1 MIQIRQVKLPVDHED
16 AALEAAVLKALRI
29 PAGELESFEVFR
41 RSADARKKDTQGVVF
56 IYTLNATVRD
66 EAAVLGRNRNPNVV
80 PAPDTTYQMPPLA
93 ETPADRSRPV
103 IIGTGP
109 CGLFAGLLLAMRGRP
124 PLLIERG
131 KMAGPRA
138 RDVTRFW
145 RGESDV
151 DPDSNVQ
158 YGEGGAGT
166 FSDGKL
172 YTGIK
177 DRQHR
182 IRWILN
188 QLAEHGAP
196 ADILTDAKPHI
207 GTDRLIKVVRNLRE
221 RIISLGG
228 EFKFETRLTDL
239 LIDDGQVRGLT
250 THTGEE
256 IETDLVILA
265 VGHSARDT
273 FEMLHDRGVAM
284 EAKPFSIGA
293 RIEHPQAMIDRVRYG
308 KHAGHPRLGSAPY
321 KFAHHYGPNPKKQRA
336 AYSFC
341 MCPGGLVVAAAS
353 EPAHLVTNG
362 MSSYARDDANANAG
376 FMVDLRPHDYGG
388 SDSDP
393 LAGIRFQRQLEAK
406 AFQVG
411 GSNHHAPA
419 QLVGDLLAGRAST
432 ELGKVEP
439 SYRPGV
445 TLTDIREVLPEF
457 VTNIYKKAIPRI
469 GREIPGF
476 ERPDAILTAV
486 ETRSSSP
493 LRITRDPQTFQSENT
508 AGLYPA
514 GEGAGYAG
522 GIISA
527 AADGLRIAE
536 VILGESSPG

>member
-1 MIQIRQVKLPVDHED
+1 MIQIRQLKLPVGHDE
-16 AALEAAVLKALRI
+16 AALQQAVLKSLRV
-29 PAGELESFEVFR
+29 PATELLKLEVFR
-41 RSADARKKDTQGVVF
+41 RSPDARKKDTQGVVF
-56 IYTLNATVRD
+56 IYTVNATVSD
-66 EAAVLGRNRNPNVV
+66 ESKVLGKNRNPNVV
-80 PAPDTTYQMPPLA
+80 PAPDTTYQFPPRA
-93 ETPADRSRPV
+93 NNNDRRPV

-109 CGLFAGLLLAMRGRP
+109 CGLFAGLLLAMQGRP

-131 KMAGPRA
+131 KMTGPRA
-138 RDVTRFW
+138 RDVTSFW
-145 RGESDV
+145 RGDSDL

-182 IRWILN
+182 IRWILG
-188 QLAEHGAP
+188 QLTELGAP
-196 ADILTDAKPHI
+196 DDILTNAKPHI

-221 RIISLGG
+221 KIISLGG
-228 EFKFETRLTDL
+228 EFKFETRLTDIL
-239 LIDDGQVRGLT
+239 VENGKVRGLT

-256 IETDLVILA
+256 IETDQLILA
-265 VGHSARDT
+265 IGHSARDT
-273 FEMLHDRGVAM
+273 FEMLHEKGIAM

-293 RIEHPQAMIDRVRYG
+293 RIEHPQKMIDRVRYG
-308 KHAGHPRLGSAPY
+308 KSAGHPRLGSAAY

-353 EPAHLVTNG
+353 EPGHVVTNG
-362 MSSYARDDANANAG
+362 MSSYQRDEANANAG
-376 FMVDLRPHDYGG
+376 FMIDMRPNDYGG
-388 SDSDP
+388 SDNDP
-393 LAGIRFQRQLEAK
+393 LAGLRFQRKLEAK
-406 AFQVG
+406 AYQVG
-411 GSNHHAPA
+411 GANNHAPA

-445 TLTDIREVLPEF
+445 TLCDIREILPDF
-457 VTNIYKKAIPRI
+457 VTNIIKRAIPRI
-469 GREIPGF
+469 NREIPGF
-476 ERPDAILTAV
+476 DRHDAVLTAV

-493 LRITRDPQTFQSENT
+493 LRITRDNKTLESENT
-508 AGLYPA
+508 PGLYPA

-522 GIISA
+522 GIVSA
-527 AADGLRIAE
+527 AADGLKVAE
-536 VILGESSPG
+536 AILNQ

>member
-1 MIQIRQVKLPVDHED
+1 MIQIRQIKLPVDHD
-16 AALEAAVLKALRI
+16 DIALKSSVLKALRVD
-29 PAGELESFEVFR
+29 AADLVEFEVFR

-56 IYTLNATVRD
+56 IYTVNATVRD
-66 EAAVLGRNRNPNVV
+66 EAAVLDRNRSPNVV
-80 PAPDTTYQMPPLA
+80 PAPDTTFQLPP
-93 ETPADRSRPV
+93 TSQPSDRRPV

-109 CGLFAGLLLAMRGRP
+109 CGLFAGLLLAMQGRP

-131 KMAGPRA
+131 KMTGPRA
-138 RDVTRFW
+138 RDVTSFW
-145 RGESDV
+145 RGESDL
-151 DPDSNVQ
+151 DPQSNVQ
-158 YGEGGAGT
+158 FGEGGAGT

-182 IRWILN
+182 IRWILR
-188 QLAEHGAP
+188 QLTDLGAP
-196 ADILTDAKPHI
+196 EDILSDAKPHI

-228 EFKFETRLTDL
+228 EFKFETRLTD
-239 LIDDGQVRGLT
+239 IHVEGGKVHGIT
-250 THTGEE
+250 THTGEQ
-256 IETDLVILA
+256 IETDQLILA
-265 VGHSARDT
+265 IGHSARDT
-273 FEMLHDRGVAM
+273 FEMLHEKGIAM

-293 RIEHPQAMIDRVRYG
+293 RIEHPQSMIDRVRYG
-308 KHAGHPRLGSAPY
+308 KNAGHPSLGSAPY
-321 KFAHHYGPNPKKQRA
+321 KFAHHYGPTPKKQRA

-341 MCPGGLVVAAAS
+341 MCPGGLVVASAS
-353 EPAHLVTNG
+353 EPGHLVTNG

-376 FMVDLRPHDYGG
+376 FMVDLRPYDYGG
-388 SDSDP
+388 GEDDP
-393 LAGIRFQRQLEAK
+393 LAGIRFQRKLEAK

-411 GSNHHAPA
+411 GANNHAPA

-445 TLTDIREVLPEF
+445 TLCDIREVLPDF
-457 VTNIYKKAIPRI
+457 VTNIIKKAIPRI

-476 ERPDAILTAV
+476 ERPDAVLTAV

-493 LRITRDPQTFQSENT
+493 LRITRDHKTLQSENT
-508 AGLYPA
+508 PGLYPA

-527 AADGLRIAE
+527 AADGLRVAE
-536 VILGESSPG
+536 AILNTE

>member
-1 MIQIRQVKLPVDHED
+1 MIQIRQIKLHVDHD
-16 AALEAAVLKALRI
+16 DSALRAAVLKALRVDT
-29 PAGELESFEVFR
+29 AELTSFEVFR
-41 RSADARKKDTQGVVF
+41 SSIDARKKDSRGVVL
-56 IYTLNATVRD
+56 IYTVNATVSN
-66 EAAVLGRNRNPNVV
+66 ETAVLDRNQNPNVV
-80 PAPDTTYQMPPLA
+80 PAPDTTYQLPTKRTSA
-93 ETPADRSRPV
+93 NRPI

-109 CGLFAGLLLAMRGRP
+109 CGLFAGLLLAMQGRP

-138 RDVTRFW
+138 RDVTSFW
-145 RGESDV
+145 RGESEL

-182 IRWILN
+182 IRWILA
-188 QLAEHGAP
+188 QLAQHGAP

-207 GTDRLIKVVRNLRE
+207 GTDRLIKVVRNLRD

-228 EFKFETRLTDL
+228 EFKFETRLTDI
-239 LIDDGQVRGLT
+239 LIEDGSVRGIK
-250 THTGEE
+250 THTGDE
-256 IETDLVILA
+256 IETSELILA
-265 VGHSARDT
+265 IGHSARDT
-273 FEMLHDRGVAM
+273 FEMLHQKGVAM
-284 EAKPFSIGA
+284 EAKSFSIGA
-293 RIEHPQAMIDRVRYG
+293 RIEHPQQMIDRVRYG
-308 KHAGHPRLGSAPY
+308 KDAGHRRLGSAPY
-321 KFAHHYGPNPKKQRA
+321 KFAHHYGPTPKKQRA

-353 EPAHLVTNG
+353 EPGHLVTNG
-362 MSSYARDDANANAG
+362 MSSYARDDANANSG
-376 FMVDLRPHDYGG
+376 FMVDLRPNDYGG
-388 SDSDP
+388 NGGDP
-393 LAGIRFQRQLEAK
+393 LAGIRFQRKLEAK
-406 AFQVG
+406 AFEVG
-411 GSNHHAPA
+411 GGNHQAPA
-419 QLVGDLLAGRAST
+419 QLVGDLLAGRPST
-432 ELGKVEP
+432 ELGKVQP

-445 TLTDIREVLPEF
+445 SLCDIREVLPEF
-457 VTNIYKKAIPRI
+457 VTSIIKKAIPRI

-493 LRITRDPQTFQSENT
+493 LRITRNHKTLQSANT
-508 AGLYPA
+508 PGLYPA

-527 AADGLRIAE
+527 AADGLRVVEA
-536 VILGESSPG
+536 LLAD

>member
-1 MIQIRQVKLPVDHED
+1 MIQIRQIKLPVDHD
-16 AALEAAVLKALRI
+16 ASALKSAVLKALRLDN
-29 PAGELESFEVFR
+29 PADLKRFEVFR
-41 RSADARKKDTQGVVF
+41 RSPDARKKDTQGVVF
-56 IYTLNATVRD
+56 IYTINATVRD
-66 EAAVLGRNRNPNVV
+66 EASVLGRVHNPNVV
-80 PAPDTTYQMPPLA
+80 LAPDTTYQLPPKHSSSA
-93 ETPADRSRPV
+93 PDQQRPI

-109 CGLFAGLLLAMRGRP
+109 CGLFAGLLLALSGRP
-124 PLLIERG
+124 PILVERG

-138 RDVTRFW
+138 RDVTSFW
-145 RGESDV
+145 RGEAEL

-158 YGEGGAGT
+158 FGEGGAGT

-182 IRWILN
+182 IRWILA
-188 QLAEHGAP
+188 QLAELGAP
-196 ADILTDAKPHI
+196 EDILSNAKPHI

-221 RIISLGG
+221 KIISLGG
-228 EFKFETRLTDL
+228 EFKFETRLTD
-239 LIDDGQVRGLT
+239 IQIENGHVRGIT
-250 THTGEE
+250 THTGEQLA
-256 IETDLVILA
+256 TDTLILA
-265 VGHSARDT
+265 IGHSARDT
-273 FEMLHDRGVAM
+273 FEMLHAKGIAM

-293 RIEHPQAMIDRVRYG
+293 RIEHPQSMIDRVRYG
-308 KHAGHPRLGSAPY
+308 RHAGHPSLGSAPY

-341 MCPGGLVVAAAS
+341 MCPGGLVVASAS
-353 EPAHLVTNG
+353 EPGHLVTNG

-388 SDSDP
+388 SESDP
-393 LAGIRFQRQLEAK
+393 LAGMRFQRALEAK
-406 AFQVG
+406 AYKVG

-419 QLVGDLLAGRAST
+419 QLVGDLLAGKPST

-445 TLTDIREVLPEF
+445 TLCDLREVLPDL
-457 VTNIYKKAIPRI
+457 VTNILKKAIPRI

-493 LRITRDPQTFQSENT
+493 LRITRDNQTFQSENT

-527 AADGLRIAE
+527 AADGLRVAE
-536 VILGESSPG
+536 AILG